1 MFDRLKQSKLLLAT
15 LMFVLLSGCSNSFV
29 QPNGFVF
36 KGIFQTP
43 SKSAGNGGLQA
54 SMRPQIKPTRT
65 SPERGFAAHVT
76 VRRGDT
82 LYSLS
87 KLANVPINELIS
99 ANGLRAPYQ
108 LKAGQ
113 TINVPFART
122 HKVKRGDTLSSL
134 ATQYGVSLNTL
145 AKVNNIAQPYRIS
158 VNDELLIPGRYL
170 ANKQGSTKPTTGN
183 RQRSVVR
190 STPAQQRQTQQ
201 LRRNSS
207 SRVAI
212 PARQSGK
219 FLWPVKGRVISNFGV
234 KGGGI
239 QNDGIDIAASE
250 GDDVRAAEAGV
261 VAYVDNNFGLWGQL
275 ILIKHADNWV
285 STYAHSSRILVNI
298 GDRVKR
304 GQVIAKAG
312 STGVANQTKVH
323 FELRRNKRIVNP
335 TRYLE

>member
-1 MFDRLKQSKLLLAT
+1 MFNRLNKIGMFLGAT
-15 LMFVLLSGCSNSFV
+15 LMFLSGCSNSFV

-36 KGIFQTP
+36 KGIFQSSNNSSSPNSPRTRI
-43 SKSAGNGGLQA
+43 S
-54 SMRPQIKPTRT
+54 PQIKPTKT

-87 KLANVPINELIS
+87 KLANVPINELIT

-108 LKAGQ
+108 LRAGQ
-113 TINVPFART
+113 TLNIPFART
-122 HKVKRGDTLSSL
+122 HKVRRGDTLSSL
-134 ATQYGVSLNTL
+134 ATEYGVSMNTL
-145 AKVNNIAQPYRIS
+145 AKVNNLNRPYRLS

-170 ANKQGSTKPTTGN
+170 ANGQGQASSSRTTRNAPTKATPT
-183 RQRSVVR
+183 
-190 STPAQQRQTQQ
+190 QQRQQQ
-201 LRRNSS
+201 KLRRNTAT
-207 SRVAI
+207 RAAI

-219 FLWPVKGRVISNFGV
+219 FLWPVKGKVISSFGV

-239 QNDGIDIAASE
+239 QNDGIDIAARE
-250 GDDVRAAEAGV
+250 GEDVRAAEAGV

-285 STYAHSSRILVNI
+285 STYAHSSRILVSI
-298 GDRVKR
+298 GDRVTR

-312 STGVANQTKVH
+312 NTGVANQTKVH